1 MHLTIVMF
9 CVYQAQTEAEPQVE
23 PPPELILPN
32 TLKPEEGL
40 EVWRLWVQR
49 KNAELDKN
57 EQNKLAPIGREFMF
71 LSRVRFLFL
80 YTTAQSRVITI
91 LKFQ

>member
-1 MHLTIVMF
+1 MF

-23 PPPELILPN
+23 PPPELVLPN

-49 KNAELDKN
+49 KNDELDKN
-57 EQNKLAPIGREFMF
+57 EQNKLAPIGREFF
-71 LSRVRFLFL
+71 SVSASHFIYRH
-80 YTTAQSRVITI
+80 SI
-91 LKFQ
+91 

>member
-1 MHLTIVMF
+1 MF
-9 CVYQAQTEAEPQVE
+9 CIYQAQTEAEPQVE

-71 LSRVRFLFL
+71 LSRVLDFSLFI
-80 YTTAQSRVITI
+80 YHRSSRVITI